1 MGSISKY
8 PMVKKLYKM
17 ILDKLQSPIFVT
29 GIERSGSSIVARIIK
44 SCGVFTGE
52 VTEMQENKKIKSYVD
67 DFYTKQIGIPANGQ
81 FPLPDFKS
89 TPIPIDWKYDVE
101 NFLMKDGYIADKS
114 WMYKSSRIAQIWH
127 IWNHFYPNSKWL
139 IVRRR
144 TGDITYSCLKTA
156 YMSAFANEANRRA
169 VNANTEQEGW
179 LWWVHEHEK
188 LFVEMIE
195 AGLNVKVIWPERM
208 AGGDFTQIAEML
220 EWLGLQWHDGIVD
233 SVVPLLKNSTQKER
247 SV

>member
-1 MGSISKY
+1 
-8 PMVKKLYKM
+8 
-17 ILDKLQSPIFVT
+17 
-29 GIERSGSSIVARIIK
+29 
-44 SCGVFTGE
+44 
-52 VTEMQENKKIKSYVD
+52 
-67 DFYTKQIGIPANGQ
+67 
-81 FPLPDFKS
+81 
-89 TPIPIDWKYDVE
+89 
-101 NFLMKDGYIADKS
+101 
-114 WMYKSSRIAQIWH
+114 
-127 IWNHFYPNSKWL
+127 
-139 IVRRR
+139 
-144 TGDITYSCLKTA
+144 
-156 YMSAFANEANRRA
+156 MSAFANEANRRA